1 MHYDMTYFVSM
12 SKFRLLSE
20 TLTLL
25 FSRIFLFKL
34 HPFAHTGNLETREAM
49 VTNLVQNVVKTTS
62 NLVEDS
68 SSIRQSWS
76 DLRPDELGR
85 AITALLIGLEENAFL
100 LAETVTTEK
109 IIIKPTRNVCK
120 YIL

>member
-1 MHYDMTYFVSM
+1 M
-12 SKFRLLSE
+12 
-20 TLTLL
+20 LL
-25 FSRIFLFKL
+25 FSRIFFKL

-100 LAETVTTEK
+100 LAERVTTEK